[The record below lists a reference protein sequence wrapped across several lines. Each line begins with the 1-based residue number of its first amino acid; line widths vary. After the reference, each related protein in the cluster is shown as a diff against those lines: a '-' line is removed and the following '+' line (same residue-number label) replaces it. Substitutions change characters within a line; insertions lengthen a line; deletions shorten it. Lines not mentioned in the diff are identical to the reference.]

1 MDLPLVA
8 PIHQT
13 LNQPAIT
20 DLAQETR
27 RQWETSSL
35 KGRIHRGSKV
45 AVAVGSR
52 GIANL
57 AALVRA
63 TLEYLRDLGAHPFII
78 AAMGS
83 HGGGTAEGQCELLA
97 EYGITERAL
106 GVPVKTDMKATVI
119 GTNSWDEPVYWDAN
133 ALQADAVVTISRIKP
148 HTHFRSRYESR

>member
-35 KGRIHRGSKV
+35 KGRMRQGSKV

-57 AALVRA
+57 ATLVRA
-63 TLEYLRDLGAHPFII
+63 TLDYLRDLGAQPFII
-78 AAMGS
+78 SAMGS
-83 HGGGTAEGQCELLA
+83 HRAPPPSRPPGLL
-97 EYGITERAL
+97 
-106 GVPVKTDMKATVI
+106 
-119 GTNSWDEPVYWDAN
+119 
-133 ALQADAVVTISRIKP
+133 
-148 HTHFRSRYESR
+148 THYRLLYRPL